1 MEQSFSI
8 SIPQELIT
16 AKVNELVAYKLR
28 HEKLQELLKE
38 QVVNHLA
45 KEVVQIRHGV
55 SEMVSKQLTADL
67 TIQRDGIINSFMES
81 KRTEIFLNKELK
93 ATVTDPTAHSKLPK
107 LLSFLQLFGQAMIV
121 GPTGSG
127 KSTLAKQAA
136 DAMNLNYAS
145 FSCNQE
151 ASKSELTGFANIN
164 GYVESNFLK
173 FYENGGVF
181 LVDEYDAMSPAIAVV
196 LNAAFDRSGQI
207 AVPNRTDKPVAF
219 KHPEFYCILAGNTW
233 GSGSLEYQGREM
245 QDMAFLDR
253 FKLCRLEIDYDTNVE
268 NNIAQ
273 HHYNWFLKIRNWM
286 KNHVETEKFSTR
298 SIYDASML
306 LNNGFSKRE
315 VLEMTSQHWDETL
328 RDSLISTVGV

>member
-67 TIQRDGIINSFMES
+67 TIQRDGIISSFMES

>member
-67 TIQRDGIINSFMES
+67 TIQRDGIISSFMES

-328 RDSLISTVGV
+328 RDNLISTVGV

>member
-1 MEQSFSI
+1 MEPKQFSI
-8 SIPQELIT
+8 SIPEELIT
-16 AKVNELVAYKLR
+16 QKVNELVAYKLR
-28 HEKLQELLKE
+28 HDKITEMLQKE
-38 QVVNHLA
+38 VKNHLGSEVVN
-45 KEVVQIRHGV
+45 IRHKV
-55 SEMVSKQLTADL
+55 SELISNQLTSDL
-67 TIQRDGIINSFMES
+67 TMQRDGIIKSFLES

-93 ATVTDPTAHSKLPK
+93 ATITDPTAHSKLPK

-136 DAMNLNYAS
+136 NAMNLNYGS

-164 GYVESNFLK
+164 SYVESSFLK

-181 LVDEYDAMSPAIAVV
+181 LIDEYDAMSPSIAVV

-207 AVPNRTDKPVAF
+207 AVPNRSDKPVAF
-219 KHPEFYCILAGNTW
+219 KHPEFFCILAGNTW

-253 FKLCRLEIDYDTNVE
+253 FKLCRLEIDYDSDIE
-268 NNIAQ
+268 YNIAQ
-273 HHYNWFLKIRNWM
+273 HHNWFLKIRIWM

-306 LNNGFSKRE
+306 LDNGFSKRE

-328 RDSLISTVGV
+328 RDDLIFTVGV